1 MSDKKYENI
10 ERERRVDR
18 FLDRVRIVAQQE
30 GVTAFLCTGLIAD
43 EIENEDAF
51 NVCVNTATE
60 GLVGKHPSEI
70 EDLAHIIS
78 QSAVNCLM
86 RIQQGDR

>member
-1 MSDKKYENI
+1 MSDLKYQNI

-18 FLDRVRIVAQQE
+18 FLDRVRVVAQQE
-30 GVTAFLCTGLIAD
+30 GISAFLCTGLISD
-43 EIENEDAF
+43 EIENTDTVHVA
-51 NVCVNTATE
+51 VNTVTE
-60 GLVGKHPSEI
+60 GLVGKHPNEI

-86 RIQQGDR
+86 RIQQGEV